1 MDRRTNPYA
10 PGAGTPPPELVG
22 RDELIEDAEIA
33 LDRLRNGLA
42 AKSLLMVGLRG
53 VGKTVLL
60 NRILIDAIDRG
71 FESVLIEAPEDR
83 SLPGALAGPLNSALI
98 RMSRSAAARELAK
111 RARRALAGFVGAM
124 KLGFDDITISID
136 IDKEE
141 GVADSGTSTP
151 TSLHFSRRR
160 ARLRGRVEPHWCCSS
175 MKCST
180 LKSVNSLHSSP
191 PCTGSRNGNCR
202 SR

>member
-10 PGAGTPPPELVG
+10 PGTGTPPPELVG

-60 NRILIDAIDRG
+60 NRMLLDATERG
-71 FESVLIEAPEDR
+71 FECVPVEAPEDR

-98 RMSRSAAARELAK
+98 RMSHSAAARDLSR
-111 RARRALAGFVGAM
+111 RARRVLAGFVGAM
-124 KLGFDDITISID
+124 KLGFDDITFSID
-136 IDKEE
+136 IDK
-141 GVADSGTSTP
+141 GRASPTAVTSTP
-151 TSLHFSRRR
+151 T
-160 ARLRGRVEPHWCCSS
+160 
-175 MKCST
+175 
-180 LKSVNSLHSSP
+180 
-191 PCTGSRNGNCR
+191 
-202 SR
+202 